1 MTKGASVSDRTETNS
16 AVQKALAVLE
26 AVSQDIRPLGI
37 VDIAESLNLPR
48 QTVHRVVRQL
58 EDLNLLRKDAS
69 RERYVPGDRLR
80 TLAINT
86 ISSAQSTRS
95 THAILNA
102 LVSDINETC
111 NIGMLD
117 GHEVIYIDRAECD
130 WPLRVQL
137 RAGSHVPVHCTAIG
151 KLLLANMESEQ
162 RDLFLQ
168 TATLKKYTKYTI
180 NNPQLLEAQL
190 DQIAAQGYSIN
201 NQEDAIGLIAL
212 AVPVRDPNGVIF
224 AGLAVHAPS
233 PRYSI
238 AKAIKDLPKFQ
249 DAVKL
254 IGDAMFSAS

>member
-1 MTKGASVSDRTETNS
+1 MTEQTETNT
-16 AVQKALAVLE
+16 AIQKALAILE
-26 AVSQDIRPLGI
+26 AVSKDIRPLGI

-58 EDLNLLRKDAS
+58 EEINLLQKDAS
-69 RERYVPGDRLR
+69 RERYVPGGRLR
-80 TLAINT
+80 SLAINT

-111 NIGMLD
+111 NLGMLD

-130 WPLRVQL
+130 WPLSVQF
-137 RAGSHVPVHCTAIG
+137 RAGSHVPAYCTAIG
-151 KLLLANMESEQ
+151 KLLLANLDAEHRE
-162 RDLFLQ
+162 LFLQ
-168 TATLKKYTKYTI
+168 TAILKKFTKHTI
-180 NNPQLLEAQL
+180 GDPQLLEAQL
-190 DQIAAQGYSIN
+190 DQIEAQGYSIN

-212 AVPVRDPNGVIF
+212 AVPVRDPNGVII

-238 AKAIKDLPKFQ
+238 SKAIKDLPKFQ
-249 DAVKL
+249 EAAKQ
-254 IGDAMFSAS
+254 IGEAMFLEASR